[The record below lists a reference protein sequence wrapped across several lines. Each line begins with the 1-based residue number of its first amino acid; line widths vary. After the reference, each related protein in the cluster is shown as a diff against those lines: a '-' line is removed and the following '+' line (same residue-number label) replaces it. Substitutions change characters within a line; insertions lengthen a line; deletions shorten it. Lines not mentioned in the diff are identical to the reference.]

1 MSTRIFFPFILVI
14 LFAGCGGD
22 RSGGRIVFQ
31 SNRDGNFELYVMNA
45 KGENQ
50 RRITNSP
57 ANDVTPSWSPD
68 GKRILFASDRDGNWE
83 IYTVFSDGSH
93 PTRLT
98 TPPGANTAPSW
109 AAGGEKILF
118 VSTRDAVNGDL
129 YLMDADGQDVQRVS
143 ADPSVKDTPVMTPGG
158 NIVLFTMNEKGR
170 LAIAAYSVPEKSVRV
185 LTSANCN
192 SMNPSIEADGQV
204 VFSSD
209 QAGNLDLYTMT
220 VSGENIVRLTTNED
234 AERTPAWAHG
244 GQSIIYARRGG
255 LHMLA
260 LDNRTDIALSTKGD
274 IYPHWTPH

>member
-1 MSTRIFFPFILVI
+1 MFMRILFHVILVV
-14 LFAGCGGD
+14 LFAGCGRD

-31 SNRDGNFELYVMNA
+31 SNRDGNFELYVMDT

-57 ANDVTPSWSPD
+57 SNDVTPSWSPN

-83 IYTVFSDGSH
+83 IYTVFPDGSH
-93 PTRLT
+93 ATRLT

-118 VSTRDAVNGDL
+118 VSTRDVVNGEL
-129 YLMDADGQDVQRVS
+129 YLMDADGENVQRVS
-143 ADPSVKDTPVMTPGG
+143 TDPSVKDTPVLTADG
-158 NIVLFTMNEKGR
+158 NTILFTMNEKGR
-170 LAIAAYSVPEKSVRV
+170 LAVAAYSVPGKSVRV
-185 LTSANCN
+185 LTSDKCN
-192 SMNPSIEADGQV
+192 SMNPSIETDGQV

-220 VSGENIVRLTTNED
+220 VNGENIVQLTTNED
-234 AERTPAWAHG
+234 AERTPVWAHG

-255 LHMLA
+255 LHMLT
-260 LDNRTDIALSTKGD
+260 LDSRTDNTLSTKGD